1 MTILAET
8 CARWRSAERPFFG
21 GRLIDDNGCCCA
33 QGDVLRASGWED
45 QRLRS
50 TAQNE
55 ADCEVARLLGISRAH
70 SALLRHVNDSKDGCP
85 QDVLDH
91 PERVLGDRAELVL
104 AFWRR
109 LDAMTQDDWNGAT
122 AAAAAAEIDDDDWYA
137 ARDAAWYATGA
148 AVRAAA
154 RSAARSAAGDAA
166 GDPDWYAAEAAGL
179 ATNEVQG
186 AALMRE
192 RGQPFFFLPLFGVDD
207 PAELEE
213 SAA

>member
-8 CARWRSAERPFFG
+8 CARWRSAARASFG
-21 GRLIDDNGCCCA
+21 GKLIDDEGCCCA
-33 QGDVLRASGWED
+33 QGDVLRAAGWKDE
-45 QRLRS
+45 QLRS
-50 TAQNE
+50 TEQQD
-55 ADCEVARLLGISRAH
+55 ADREVARLLGISRAH

-122 AAAAAAEIDDDDWYA
+122 AAAAAAEIDIDDWYA

-148 AVRAAA
+148 AA

-166 GDPDWYAAEAAGL
+166 GDAAG
-179 ATNEVQG
+179 AWSG
-186 AALMRE
+186 KASS
-192 RGQPFFFLPLFGVDD
+192 P
-207 PAELEE
+207 
-213 SAA
+213 